1 MIDHTIDDWKEV
13 KIMTTFEMLNLV
25 LLVAAN
31 IQLALIVLRM
41 AAKKG

>member
-1 MIDHTIDDWKEV
+1 
-13 KIMTTFEMLNLV
+13 MTTFELLNIL

-31 IQLALIVLRM
+31 IQLALIIVRM